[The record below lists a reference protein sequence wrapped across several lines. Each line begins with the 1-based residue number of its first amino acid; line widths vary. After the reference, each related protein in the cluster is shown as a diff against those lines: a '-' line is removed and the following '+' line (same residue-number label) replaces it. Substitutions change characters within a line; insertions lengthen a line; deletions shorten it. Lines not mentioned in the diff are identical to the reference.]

1 MDDNIVI
8 NKNDL
13 FNYSFYDEAQNYT
26 FVLNQEY
33 LKKLLGADIILLE
46 EIEHK

>member
-1 MDDNIVI
+1 MADNIVI

-13 FNYSFYDEAQNYT
+13 FKYSFYDEAHDYV

-33 LKKLLGADIILLE
+33 LKELLGADIILLE